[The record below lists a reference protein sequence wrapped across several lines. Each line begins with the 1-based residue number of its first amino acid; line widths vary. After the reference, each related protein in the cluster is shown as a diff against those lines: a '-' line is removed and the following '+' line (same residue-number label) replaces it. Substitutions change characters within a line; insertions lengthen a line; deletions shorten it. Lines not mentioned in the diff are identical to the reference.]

1 MASAAEA
8 SGLLGGS
15 GRMPARQML
24 AAIALC
30 AAALCAVALAFAGG
44 ALRGAPAARL
54 QVLAMG
60 DAYEARPQ
68 SPDQMAYI
76 GEIPVSDVFDYGLL
90 DRPAVDAA
98 HALCNKDT
106 DPDCET
112 SIAPLVDRAEAP
124 GMQTLAGSRGPWQ
137 RPDTRPGVSK
147 AKTQSLI
154 MPWYEVSSTGD
165 GMGPESVTYWKLP
178 PKAQFMQ
185 AQKAEI
191 EKAAD
196 DAAQTLAAAS
206 IDAKA
211 TDTTTLKD
219 NTKVVVVN
227 GAGGFPAPPNTY
239 QEPTVWN
246 GDHVLNGG
254 NKEWAEEDGALHAYN
269 MQRWRNKILG
279 EQIDRQRSQWDL
291 MNEADWCD
299 CNCGARGNNGWQFKG
314 ARGTCG
320 HRQSGG
326 CGCSGQPGCG
336 CSSTNNEHFE
346 GGHSP
351 GNNAHDHSTASQSTD
366 YGYHASNSNSESG
379 RGVHVS
385 VTGHGHHVTVNGHS
399 ASDFG
404 GGVVNS
410 NSDSDGG
417 GYQCHSCHDPSDAY
431 GYHGRYDRRWGR
443 YDRRRGSRSSDND
456 DAPVLVDGEVPP
468 ELLDRFVG
476 VWVWVWVY
484 GCTCV
489 RV

>member
-1 MASAAEA
+1 MASAT
-8 SGLLGGS
+8 SGLLGGGA
-15 GRMPARQML
+15 GRMPRQVL
-24 AAIALC
+24 AAVALC
-30 AAALCAVALAFAGG
+30 AVALCAVALAVAVG

-76 GEIPVSDVFDYGLL
+76 GEIPVSDVFDYGLM
-90 DRPAVDAA
+90 DRPAVDVA

-112 SIAPLVDRAEAP
+112 SIAPLVDKPAAP
-124 GMQTLAGSRGPWQ
+124 GVQTLAGSRGPWQ
-137 RPDTRPGVSK
+137 RPVARSGVRK

-196 DAAQTLAAAS
+196 EAATG
-206 IDAKA
+206 
-211 TDTTTLKD
+211 TTTLKD
-219 NTKVVVVN
+219 QTKVVVVN

-291 MNEADWCD
+291 MNEASIL
-299 CNCGARGNNGWQFKG
+299 K
-314 ARGTCG
+314 
-320 HRQSGG
+320 
-326 CGCSGQPGCG
+326 P
-336 CSSTNNEHFE
+336 
-346 GGHSP
+346 
-351 GNNAHDHSTASQSTD
+351 
-366 YGYHASNSNSESG
+366 
-379 RGVHVS
+379 
-385 VTGHGHHVTVNGHS
+385 
-399 ASDFG
+399 
-404 GGVVNS
+404 
-410 NSDSDGG
+410 
-417 GYQCHSCHDPSDAY
+417 
-431 GYHGRYDRRWGR
+431 
-443 YDRRRGSRSSDND
+443 
-456 DAPVLVDGEVPP
+456 
-468 ELLDRFVG
+468 
-476 VWVWVWVY
+476 
-484 GCTCV
+484 
-489 RV
+489 